1 MQIRNRRH
9 ENLIRNRRMGRTS
22 SGSTARSMQAADG
35 RIIESHSMPRRR
47 RRSRRGCPAAGTQ
60 AREGE
65 IITGGLASEWGSRA
79 YMDLNR
85 SARSGESRGGGGQRR
100 SNPAEQIQRARDE
113 PRRRRWRKPAPPPVE
128 EAEPADSIRS
138 ERRGRSAAC
147 PRFCAPRLGPRL
159 LWIHTRIRG
168 REEASSRRGLEVA
181 AGGWWIWWPPG
192 GCVGV
197 KGGGL
202 RG

>member
-47 RRSRRGCPAAGTQ
+47 HRSRRGCPAAGAQ
-60 AREGE
+60 ARVGE

-85 SARSGESRGGGGQRR
+85 SARSGESRGGDGQRR

-113 PRRRRWRKPAPPPVE
+113 PRRRHWRKPAPPPVE
-128 EAEPADSIRS
+128 EAESADSIRAS
-138 ERRGRSAAC
+138 GEEEAPPALDSVLRALGRASSGSTCGSAA
-147 PRFCAPRLGPRL
+147 
-159 LWIHTRIRG
+159 G
-168 REEASSRRGLEVA
+168 RRRRRVA
-181 AGGWWIWWPPG
+181 G
-192 GCVGV
+192 
-197 KGGGL
+197 
-202 RG
+202 